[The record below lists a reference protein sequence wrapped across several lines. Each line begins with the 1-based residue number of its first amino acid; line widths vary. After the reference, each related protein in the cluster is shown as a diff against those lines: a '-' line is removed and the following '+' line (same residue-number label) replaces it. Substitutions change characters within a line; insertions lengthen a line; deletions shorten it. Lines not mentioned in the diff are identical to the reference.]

1 MGRTKPNKPSKS
13 PNKSI
18 EEDEEQDPSIN
29 VTPQP
34 ATARKDTTETEQ
46 ADTPE
51 MKSYR
56 TNTQIKDIYKDN
68 SSMMKHMAK
77 LNRERK
83 LKGLQALYRED
94 DLLTTSNTQGNN
106 ISKPGMRHESSPT
119 QDDRK
124 IGNTKIDLNNSNS
137 RSIHHQLRPTS
148 I

>member
-13 PNKSI
+13 PNKRI
-18 EEDEEQDPSIN
+18 EEYEEQDSSIN

-46 ADTPE
+46 ANTPE

-68 SSMMKHMAK
+68 SSMMKHMDK

-94 DLLTTSNTQGNN
+94 DLPTTINTQGNN
-106 ISKPGMRHESSPT
+106 IPKPGMGHESSPT
-119 QDDRK
+119 QDERK
-124 IGNTKIDLNNSNS
+124 MAAQDSDASSPHSTNRNETE
-137 RSIHHQLRPTS
+137 
-148 I
+148 

>member
-13 PNKSI
+13 PNKRI

-29 VTPQP
+29 VTPQN
-34 ATARKDTTETEQ
+34 RKSRHPRDEIISNQHPNQRHLQGQFINDETL
-46 ADTPE
+46 D
-51 MKSYR
+51 
-56 TNTQIKDIYKDN
+56 
-68 SSMMKHMAK
+68 K

-83 LKGLQALYRED
+83 LKGLQSLYRED
-94 DLLTTSNTQGNN
+94 DLLTTINTQGNN

-124 IGNTKIDLNNSNS
+124 IGNTKIDINNSNS
-137 RSIHHQLRPTS
+137 RSIHYELRPTS